1 MGNAARQGSQ
11 GLHFLRLEKLLLQ
24 PAALFFRLLAL
35 VDVLHHPQEV
45 GGTSRRVV
53 EKGNVGRAPNGL
65 TGLAQV
71 ARFETDLPRPVF
83 EQRLDPLLAWPPR
96 PEDG

>member
-24 PAALFFRLLAL
+24 PAALLFRLLAL

-45 GGTSRRVV
+45 GGTARRVV
-53 EKGNVGRAPNGL
+53 EKGNIGRAPNGL
-65 TGLAQV
+65 AGLAQV
-71 ARFETDLPRPVF
+71 AGFESDLPRPAF
-83 EQRLDPLLAWPPR
+83 EQCVAAAPAWPQC